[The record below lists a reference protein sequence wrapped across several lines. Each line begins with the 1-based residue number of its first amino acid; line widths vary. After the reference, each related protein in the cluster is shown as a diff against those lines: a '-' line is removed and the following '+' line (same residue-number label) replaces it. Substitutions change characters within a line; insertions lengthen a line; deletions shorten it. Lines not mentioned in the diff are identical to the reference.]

1 MKKIICLL
9 LTLVCTFAFFAC
21 GEGEATG
28 EAAIINMANSAAPT
42 KITTIAS
49 YVIDDE
55 VYNGEYV
62 MLVNGNDSIFNFKY
76 DRRASVAEMADSSK
90 VKEVGTVYYKNGLYS
105 YDGAEWNSE
114 AASAIKIDFNLD
126 LALFDT
132 YTLNGNTLDATVS
145 GENVAKVLGS
155 DVAADGAVEI
165 SIVTN
170 GIYLSLIEVSYKT
183 ATGATVTV
191 DTSYTYDAQ
200 ELVFPE

>member
-1 MKKIICLL
+1 MKKIVCLL
-9 LTLVCTFAFFAC
+9 LTLVCAFAFFAC

-28 EAAIINMANSAAPT
+28 EVAIINIANSAEAT

-49 YVIDDE
+49 YVLEDE

-62 MLVNGNDSIFNFKY
+62 MLVNGNDSIFEFKY
-76 DRRASVAEMADSSK
+76 DRRASVAEMADSYK
-90 VKEVGTVYYKNGLYS
+90 VKEEGVVYYKNGLYS

-126 LALFDT
+126 LALFDS
-132 YTLNGNTLDATVS
+132 YELAGNTLNAVVS

-155 DVAADGAVEI
+155 DVAADGAVEL
-165 SIVTN
+165 SIITN
-170 GIYLSLIEVSYKT
+170 GTYLSRIEVSYKT
-183 ATGATVTV
+183 ANGAAVAV
-191 DTSYTYDAQ
+191 DTSYTYDVQ